1 MKQILFY
8 IGLDVHENMTAYA
21 VRSYKGSII
30 LSGECATRYE
40 DLHKRL
46 ELYLCS
52 CRIGLES
59 CTSYYH
65 IYWSFKKKGY
75 DILVAN
81 TLRIRQLVAKDDR
94 LDAERLSDMLRLG
107 SFPTSYVPDEIL
119 MRLRSL
125 VNLRQNFVEESTS
138 FQNQIKSTLAKH
150 GLQIHERT
158 NFSKRWCEQLQ
169 RYIAE
174 HPELPELYHTYEHYQ
189 MLEHKITTLTAEIL
203 TFGKKYWSK
212 EMALL
217 DSIPG
222 IAEILS
228 SYFVAEICPISRFFN
243 EKKLRRYAGVI
254 PCFKESGGKCYGSN
268 LPKTSSRSLLR
279 WALVQASWAAVKGKN
294 NLARYYQKKKKTRPK
309 TKAIMAVASSLSD
322 IIFKVLST
330 GKPYVKQSCS

>member
-1 MKQILFY
+1 MKTTKFY
-8 IGLDVHENMTAYA
+8 IGLDVHESMTAYA
-21 VRSYKGSII
+21 VRSFKGQI
-30 LSGECATRYE
+30 LKSGECATRYE
-40 DLHKRL
+40 DLHKQL
-46 ELYLCS
+46 EPYLCS

-65 IYWSFKKKGY
+65 IYWGFKKKGY

-138 FQNQIKSTLAKH
+138 FKNQIQSTLAKH

-169 RYIAE
+169 KYIAE

-189 MLEHKITTLTAEIL
+189 LLEHKITTLTAEIL

-212 EMALL
+212 EISLL

-222 IAEILS
+222 IAEVLAG
-228 SYFVAEICPISRFFN
+228 YFVAEICPISRFKN

-294 NLARYYQKKKKTRPK
+294 NLAQYYNKKKKTKPK
-309 TKAIMAVASSLSD
+309 TKAIMCVASSLSD

-330 GKPYVKQSCS
+330 GKPYVR